1 MQQNQQIC
9 NETLKE
15 VTNLKYTYLALPSIA
30 TVHEKANNYVHIK

>member
-15 VTNLKYTYLALPSIA
+15 VTSLKYTYLALPSIV
-30 TVHEKANNYVHIK
+30 TIHEKANNYANIK